1 VGQFA
6 STQRAEM
13 RRKFALGEQADALE
27 LTAGEQA
34 AAIAGL
40 SSGLADGLDRIGV
53 LAGRADASDG
63 RLAGAETRLDGAE
76 TRLDGAETRLDGA
89 ESGLSGTG
97 AALTALASRVSHDKS
112 DLLAEVARLDG
123 LLPEHPLLPATFD
136 VVVAVD
142 FVGSTVT
149 KKRLSLDT
157 RGRITA
163 IEDTV

>member
-1 VGQFA
+1 MGQFA
-6 STQRAEM
+6 STQLAEM

-40 SSGLADGLDRIGV
+40 SSGLADGLDRIDA

-76 TRLDGAETRLDGA
+76 TRLDGAE
-89 ESGLSGTG
+89 SGLSGTG
-97 AALTALASRVSHDKS
+97 AALMALASQVSHDKS
-112 DLLAEVARLDG
+112 DLMAEVARLDG

-163 IEDTV
+163 IEDIV

>member
-1 VGQFA
+1 
-6 STQRAEM
+6 M

>member
-1 VGQFA
+1 
-6 STQRAEM
+6 M

-89 ESGLSGTG
+89 ETRLDGAESGLSGTG

-112 DLLAEVARLDG
+112 ELLAEVARLDG

>member
-1 VGQFA
+1 MGQFA

-76 TRLDGAETRLDGA
+76 TRLDGAE
-89 ESGLSGTG
+89 SGLSGTG

-112 DLLAEVARLDG
+112 ELLAEVARLDG

>member
-1 VGQFA
+1 MGQFA

-63 RLAGAETRLDGAE
+63 RLAGAE